1 MIISFYLEREEFHAL
16 RELAEGKG
24 LDINSYAKNILN
36 RYLSKVSKAEN
47 VDSYHDKRAHPR
59 AKVSISGVSCV
70 NISDKELRSYPVVVE
85 DISKGGIRIS
95 FKKSSS
101 DLVRK
106 LSNVSSFEVVFTIPQ
121 QSQIVSL
128 SCKCLR
134 HYVSE
139 NVSIVGTFEGN
150 DDNAITMVDSMVKD
164 SIAH

>member
-1 MIISFYLEREEFHAL
+1 MMISFYLEREEFHVL
-16 RELAEGKG
+16 RKLAEGNG
-24 LDINSYAKNILN
+24 LDINSCAKNILN
-36 RYLSKVSKAEN
+36 RYLSKASKKGQAEGN
-47 VDSYHDKRAHPR
+47 NDKRVHPR

-85 DISKGGIRIS
+85 DISKGGVRIS

-106 LSNVSSFEVVFTIPQ
+106 LSKVSSFEIVFTIPHN
-121 QSQIVSL
+121 SQIVSL

-139 NVSIVGTFEGN
+139 NVSMVGTFEGN
-150 DDNAITMVDSMVKD
+150 DDNAITMVDSMVKE